1 MDMQQIKPKFL
12 AYFKDVCLE
21 TSKLST
27 CISKQVGAVLVRDN
41 RIVAIGYNGVAKG
54 EKHCNEIFDTTFD
67 RDEHSAWSKHHE
79 YHAEEN
85 LLLFCLRE
93 GISTKDCLLFVSL
106 SPCINC
112 AKLIANSGI
121 EKVYYIEEYD
131 RDKTGLKFLEE
142 HNISI
147 VQI

>member
-1 MDMQQIKPKFL
+1 MQEMRPKFL
-12 AYFKDVCLE
+12 NYFKNVCLE
-21 TSKLST
+21 TAKLST
-27 CISKQVGAVLVRDN
+27 CVSKQVGAILVKDN
-41 RIVAIGYNGVAKG
+41 RIIAIGYNGVAKG
-54 EKHCNEIFDTTFD
+54 EKHCNEIFSETFN
-67 RDEHSAWSKHHE
+67 REEHSAWSKFHE

-93 GISTKDCLLFVSL
+93 GISTKGCSLFVSL

-112 AKLIANSGI
+112 AKLVTNSGI

-131 RDKTGLKFLEE
+131 RDKTGLAFLEDR
-142 HNISI
+142 NIST

>member
-1 MDMQQIKPKFL
+1 MQKMKPKFL
-12 AYFKDVCLE
+12 NYFKNVCLE
-21 TSKLST
+21 TTKLST
-27 CISKQVGAVLVRDN
+27 CRSKQVGAILVKDN
-41 RIVAIGYNGVAKG
+41 RIVAIGYNGVAKS
-54 EKHCNEIFDTTFD
+54 EKHCNEIFKEEFD
-67 RDEHSAWSKHHE
+67 REEHSAWSKLHE

-93 GISTKDCLLFVSL
+93 GISTKGCSLFVSL